1 MKIKPS
7 SEVMSRR
14 QQRGLEAALCVCVGG
29 DEDRYSDIGP
39 GFTQSCQWVVASE
52 GSVTWGTG
60 NNPKET
66 KSLGDLAHAV

>member
-1 MKIKPS
+1 M
-7 SEVMSRR
+7 
-14 QQRGLEAALCVCVGG
+14 CVWGGG

-66 KSLGDLAHAV
+66 KSLGHLAHAV

>member
-1 MKIKPS
+1 M
-7 SEVMSRR
+7 
-14 QQRGLEAALCVCVGG
+14 CVCGG

-60 NNPKET
+60 NNAKEI
-66 KSLGDLAHAV
+66 KSPGHLAHAV